1 MSEREDQA
9 LRNEILALP
18 ELDPPP
24 GLWDRVKAVPV
35 ARQQRTTSRVPL
47 AIAACLVAALAVSVL
62 VIERSTGEADI
73 HDPVLVAQA
82 SMADLL
88 VQSHGLEERL
98 RALPFQGVYGPT
110 GRALAY
116 RIADV
121 DGELHAL
128 YLQGMDD
135 SAEWAQLLHQR
146 VVLLQSLVE
155 VEWQDQDAAL
165 RRVAF

>member
-24 GLWDRVKAVPV
+24 GLWNRVRAVPV
-35 ARQQRTTSRVPL
+35 ARQQRTRSRAPL
-47 AIAACLVAALAVSVL
+47 AIAACLVAALAVSVI
-62 VIERSTGEADI
+62 VIERYPGEADSQ
-73 HDPVLVAQA
+73 DPVLAAQA
-82 SMADLL
+82 SLAELL
-88 VQSHGLEERL
+88 VESHGLEERL

-116 RIADV
+116 RIADL
-121 DGELHAL
+121 DGELHEL
-128 YLQGMDD
+128 YLQDVDD
-135 SAEWAQLLHQR
+135 AEEWARLLHQR

-155 VEWQDQDAAL
+155 VESQDQGAVL
-165 RRVAF
+165 RRAVF